1 MVHLFNPN
9 TLNNQLIIDLEVP
22 KFIQEKRGALEGHVS
37 LRAFS
42 PKKISRIMIGLDALY
57 AYPEK
62 EKFNQKRA
70 VRLTEEVITEGVSV
84 AIGEALELPFSLSY
98 QLKSSQKEDPMF
110 QMTGKWGEKIKGIN
124 EYLEISAAKYQL
136 VVRVELADGSS
147 FREYVEMR
155 FA

>member
-1 MVHLFNPN
+1 M
-9 TLNNQLIIDLEVP
+9 NNQLIIDLEVP
-22 KFIQEKRGALEGHVS
+22 KFIQEKAGALAGHVS
-37 LRAFS
+37 LQAFI
-42 PKKISRIMIGLDALY
+42 PTQIERIMIGLDALY

-70 VRLTEEVITEGVSV
+70 VRLTEEVIAEGVTVSV
-84 AIGEALELPFSLSY
+84 GDALELPFSLAY
-98 QLKSSQKEDPMF
+98 QLKPSKKEDPMF
-110 QMTGKWGEKIKGIN
+110 QMTGKWGEKMKGIN

-136 VVRVELADGSS
+136 VVRVELANGSS